1 MSIYRFI
8 LTDYHAVE
16 KADINV
22 SGITVLAG
30 ANSSGKSTV
39 ARWLGHTIYALNHF
53 DDIVEKDAMLEL
65 ISFIED
71 MHRVAASLNA
81 GNAINL
87 RNIAFDFRHSS
98 ITLQEAEASFR
109 LMRKEMSDA
118 LHETITPDTDI
129 AGLRKYDEFLLIDSA
144 NVSDAEEY
152 IDMAMLSIDRFFQ
165 DLLLKV
171 NRRQQLRTSEDLAK
185 TFAKISNS
193 AIESPEID
201 LSFKEDDNEL
211 LKEKSFGIPLSLK
224 ESIYIDTKDIGQ
236 AFRSYVSSEL
246 SNMMCKKHT
255 QPGDAARNLARLIT
269 SIIGGD
275 VEVSD
280 TESQPFLRRKPYVFH
295 DRQGK
300 SFNLLGAATGILSFS
315 YILQLLKNGWLD
327 ESVILI
333 IDEPESHLHPQWIV
347 EYARIL
353 VLLQKMLGVK
363 VVVSSHSPDMISAI
377 HDISE
382 AESIADKV
390 SFYLT
395 TKNDATNRYIFED
408 LGFNIEKIFDSFNI
422 ALERISMYGTR
433 P

>member
-171 NRRQQLRTSEDLAK
+171 NRRQQLR
-185 TFAKISNS
+185 N
-193 AIESPEID
+193 
-201 LSFKEDDNEL
+201 
-211 LKEKSFGIPLSLK
+211 
-224 ESIYIDTKDIGQ
+224 
-236 AFRSYVSSEL
+236 
-246 SNMMCKKHT
+246 
-255 QPGDAARNLARLIT
+255 
-269 SIIGGD
+269 
-275 VEVSD
+275 
-280 TESQPFLRRKPYVFH
+280 
-295 DRQGK
+295 
-300 SFNLLGAATGILSFS
+300 
-315 YILQLLKNGWLD
+315 
-327 ESVILI
+327 
-333 IDEPESHLHPQWIV
+333 
-347 EYARIL
+347 
-353 VLLQKMLGVK
+353 
-363 VVVSSHSPDMISAI
+363 
-377 HDISE
+377 
-382 AESIADKV
+382 
-390 SFYLT
+390 
-395 TKNDATNRYIFED
+395 
-408 LGFNIEKIFDSFNI
+408 
-422 ALERISMYGTR
+422 
-433 P
+433 